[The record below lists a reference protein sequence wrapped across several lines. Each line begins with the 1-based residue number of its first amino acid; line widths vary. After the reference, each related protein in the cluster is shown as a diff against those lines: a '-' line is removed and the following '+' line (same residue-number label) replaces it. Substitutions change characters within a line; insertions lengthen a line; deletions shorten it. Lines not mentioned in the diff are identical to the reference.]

1 METTN
6 VQLTRPAPTGASAWL
21 PLAAVAGPV
30 LFTLTWFVLGFVSP
44 GYQMWDIHVEE
55 YSAISQPISGL
66 GLGSTA
72 PIMNSV
78 FLISG
83 ILVIIGA
90 IGIFRSI
97 PELSD
102 RKRRVLTC
110 LLALHGVG
118 AVIDGLFTLES
129 IMVHLLGFTLAL
141 SPIVTFLVL
150 QPVLLRIPRYERFAR
165 WLRVASIATLLL
177 AVLHFATFN
186 PEAAGEGTGVAGLT
200 QRILIVQLQAWIVAF
215 AWLSS
220 GYRGKAPTSVGP
232 FTETA

>member
-1 METTN
+1 MQRTSDARLAAIS
-6 VQLTRPAPTGASAWL
+6 QGAGWL
-21 PLAAVAGPV
+21 PLAAVAGPI
-30 LFTLTWFVLGFVSP
+30 LFTLTWLVLGFVSP
-44 GYQMWDIHVEE
+44 GYQMWDIRVEE

-78 FLISG
+78 FVISG
-83 ILVIIGA
+83 ILIIVGA
-90 IGIFRSI
+90 IGIFRAI

-102 RKRRVLTC
+102 KKRRVLTC

-129 IMVHLLGFTLAL
+129 IMVHTLGFTLAL
-141 SPIVTFLVL
+141 SPIVTFLL
-150 QPVLLRIPRYERFAR
+150 FRRELLRIPRYERFAR

-186 PEAAGEGTGVAGLT
+186 PEAAGEGSGVAGLT
-200 QRILIVQLQAWIVAF
+200 QRVLIVQLQAWIVAL

-220 GYRGKAPTSVGP
+220 GSRGKASPTLSSS
-232 FTETA
+232 TKAA

>member
-1 METTN
+1 MGTKG
-6 VQLTRPAPTGASAWL
+6 VQRTRQTPREAWL

-30 LFTLTWFVLGFVSP
+30 LFTITWFVLGFVSP
-44 GYQMWDIHVEE
+44 GYWMWDIRVEE

-72 PIMNSV
+72 PVMNSV
-78 FLISG
+78 FVISG
-83 ILVIIGA
+83 ILIIVGV

-102 RKRRVLTC
+102 KKRRILTG

-150 QPVLLRIPRYERFAR
+150 RPVLMRIPRYERYAR
-165 WLRVASIATLLL
+165 LLPVASITTLVL

-186 PEAAGEGTGVAGLT
+186 PEAAGEGAGIAGLT
-200 QRILIVQLQAWIVAF
+200 QRILIVELQAWIVAL

-220 GYRGKAPTSVGP
+220 KYRGKTSQAVGP
-232 FTETA
+232 VAEIA